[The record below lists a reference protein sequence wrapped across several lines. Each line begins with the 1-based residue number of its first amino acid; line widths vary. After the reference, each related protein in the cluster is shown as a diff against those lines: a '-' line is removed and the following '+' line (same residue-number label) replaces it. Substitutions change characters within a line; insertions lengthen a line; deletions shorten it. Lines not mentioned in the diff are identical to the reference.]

1 MGTVPALSIR
11 GDAMTTKLTNQ
22 RSFGAR
28 GAGCVVALAA
38 ALACA
43 ACVTPAEFR
52 KVQKRVTDLERA
64 GGSSADGE
72 RTRVADLGTQLD
84 DMRRSIQELQG
95 RLDVAEHRAQEAL
108 DEAHA
113 ARSAAAGSG
122 GAAPAGAAAG
132 AAAGAGVAATT
143 PTELSQEA
151 KDYRDAYAEWR
162 AENAQGCI
170 DRFTKFLQTYP
181 ASEHADDAT
190 YWLAD
195 CYFKQGNFSAA
206 VLRFDDVAR
215 QYPKGN
221 KAADALY
228 RQGEALL
235 RMGHAKAA
243 GNAFEKV
250 LRDYPDSARAPEAK
264 RQLDL
269 LKTG

>member
-1 MGTVPALSIR
+1 MDSKLAKGGGERVGALCRAFWIT
-11 GDAMTTKLTNQ
+11 G
-22 RSFGAR
+22 F
-28 GAGCVVALAA
+28 AA
-38 ALACA
+38 ALASA

-52 KVQKRVTDLERA
+52 KVQNRVTDMERG
-64 GGSSADGE
+64 GGSSGSDGE
-72 RTRVADLGTQLD
+72 RTRLADLGTQIDALQ
-84 DMRRSIQELQG
+84 RSVQELQG
-95 RLDVAEHRAQEAL
+95 RLEVAEHRAQEAL
-108 DEAHA
+108 DEARA
-113 ARSAAAGSG
+113 ARSEASRPGVG
-122 GAAPAGAAAG
+122 TAPAASGDAG
-132 AAAGAGVAATT
+132 DATD
-143 PTELSQEA
+143 LSQEMQ
-151 KDYRDAYAEWR
+151 DYRAAYAEWR
-162 AENAQGCI
+162 SENSAGCI
-170 DRFTKFLQTYP
+170 DRFTKFLQTHP
-181 ASEHADDAT
+181 ASNHADDAT

-250 LRDYPDSARAPEAK
+250 LREYPDSARAPEAK

-269 LKTG
+269 LGAG